1 MNINC
6 RSIVEKR
13 TELKYFTDQT
23 KPDIIVGTES
33 WLNDNH
39 YNSEIFDTEQYSIFR
54 KDRKGKRGGG
64 VFLAIKHSLNPTSQ
78 PELDSSAEVI
88 WAKVDIPCLKNVNIC
103 SYYKTKEND
112 EDSLEG
118 LRSSLSKIPS
128 SSIKWALGDFNLP
141 HTDWDKT
148 QIKDSCNHKPI
159 YEHIF
164 DIVHDFAL
172 EQMVKEPT
180 RDNNTLDLFLTNHPN
195 LVQSTKHYPL

>member
-13 TELKYFTDQT
+13 TELKYFTNQT

-54 KDRKGKRGGG
+54 KDRKWKRGVG

-88 WAKVDIPCLKNVNIC
+88 WAKVDIPGLRNVYIC
-103 SYYKTKEND
+103 SYYKPKEND
-112 EDSLEG
+112 EEG

-128 SSIKWALGDFNLP
+128 SSIIWALGDFNLP
-141 HTDWDKT
+141 QIDWDKT
-148 QIKDSCNHKPI
+148 QIKDNCNHNQYMNISLILYMILLWSRWSKNP
-159 YEHIF
+159 
-164 DIVHDFAL
+164 
-172 EQMVKEPT
+172 PGT
-180 RDNNTLDLFLTNHPN
+180 TT
-195 LVQSTKHYPL
+195 PLISS